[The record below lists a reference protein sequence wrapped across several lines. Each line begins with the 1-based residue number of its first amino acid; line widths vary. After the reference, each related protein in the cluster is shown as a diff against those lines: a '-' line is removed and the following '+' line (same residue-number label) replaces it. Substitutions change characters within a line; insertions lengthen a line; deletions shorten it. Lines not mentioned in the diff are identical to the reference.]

1 MTSGLSGQQSLN
13 FPKNVLHI
21 GQKWFASLNEFKQ
34 NGRKHKPKIDKKTH
48 ENQEPHPISYS
59 TLVTIKARHVRLN
72 FYKKNIKLI
81 EINE

>member
-1 MTSGLSGQQSLN
+1 MDKNGLRLEIN
-13 FPKNVLHI
+13 RK
-21 GQKWFASLNEFKQ
+21 

-48 ENQEPHPISYS
+48 EYQEPHPISYF

-72 FYKKNIKLI
+72 FHKKNIKLI